1 MVSTRSTKRRSRS
14 PVARTAES
22 RPAKIARKRKQAV
35 QKPVKSFQGVEAILL
50 DIGGRYSVVAIFSAA
65 WNFPY
70 ALKALPD
77 VLASKWN
84 DSTFISY
91 RDAFP
96 ESAASSPE
104 AFETHVKDLTER
116 DVKIAYLKNLQ
127 GYLWENGYKT
137 NVYST
142 PVYPDVLQSLDTWSS
157 STASDAGKSTSK
169 EISIYSS
176 GSIFAQKL
184 LFQHI
189 KDPASPDDPKAVL
202 DKRDIIK
209 QWFDTTNAGLKQEAG
224 SYAKIAAEL
233 GRDPKEILFL
243 SDNVNEVRAA
253 IQAGMKAAVVDRPGN
268 APLSDQERDEFEVV
282 ESFEEIEL
290 RE

>member
-14 PVARTAES
+14 PVAKTVES
-22 RPAKIARKRKQAV
+22 RPTKVARKRKQAS
-35 QKPVKSFQGVEAILL
+35 KRPVKSFKDVKAVLL
-50 DIGGRYSVVAIFSAA
+50 DIEGTICPITFVKDTL
-65 WNFPY
+65 FPY

-77 VLASKWN
+77 VLASKW
-84 DSTFISY
+84 DDPTFVSY

-96 ESAASSPE
+96 EPAASSPE
-104 AFETHVKDLTER
+104 AFEAHVRDLTER

-127 GYLWENGYKT
+127 GYLWENGYQT
-137 NVYST
+137 HVYST
-142 PVYPDVLQSLDTWSS
+142 PVYPDVLSFLEMWSS
-157 STASDAGKSTSK
+157 PTTSGVGNDASK

-189 KDPASPDDPKAVL
+189 KDPSSPDDPEAVL

-209 QWFDTTNAGLKQEAG
+209 AWFDTTNAGLKQEAS

-233 GRDPKEILFL
+233 GKDPKEILFL

-253 IQAGMKAAVVDRPGN
+253 IHAGMKAAVVDRPGN
-268 APLSDQERDEFEVV
+268 APLSDTERDEFEVL
-282 ESFEEIEL
+282 ESFEQIEL
-290 RE
+290 

>member
-14 PVARTAES
+14 PVARAVES
-22 RPAKIARKRKQAV
+22 RPTKIARKRQPAV
-35 QKPVKSFQGVEAILL
+35 KKSVKSFKGVEVILL
-50 DIGGRYSVVAIFSAA
+50 DIEGTICPITFVKDTL
-65 WNFPY
+65 FPY

-77 VLASKWN
+77 VLASKW
-84 DSTFISY
+84 DDPTFIPY

-96 ESAASSPE
+96 EPATSSPE
-104 AFETHVKDLTER
+104 EFEAHVKDLTER

-127 GYLWENGYKT
+127 GYLWENGYQT
-137 NVYST
+137 HAYST
-142 PVYPDVLQSLDTWSS
+142 PLYPDVLKSLDAWSAPPTS
-157 STASDAGKSTSK
+157 GAVASPSK

-189 KDPASPDDPKAVL
+189 KDPASPDDPTAVL

-209 QWFDTTNAGLKQEAG
+209 AWFDTTNAGLKQEAS
-224 SYAKIAAEL
+224 SYTKIATEL

-253 IQAGMKAAVVDRPGN
+253 IKAGMKAAVVDRPGN
-268 APLSDQERDEFEVV
+268 APLSDEEREEFDVV

-290 RE
+290 